1 MKPRI
6 MLILFGIFIV
16 LVSPLA
22 LIQTS
27 NFTGLA
33 VVSST
38 LTNKVDFPASSTF
51 YLVIFFIAGVLAIIL
66 GIKNRKVMY

>member
-1 MKPRI
+1 
-6 MLILFGIFIV
+6 MLIFFGIFII
-16 LVSPLA
+16 LVSMLA

-27 NFTGLA
+27 NFTGFA

-38 LTNKVDFPASSTF
+38 LTNKVDFPTSSTF